1 MKNFVSSAYWKSF
14 NYSFWL
20 GMRYHTVF
28 SFDVILRFI
37 TAPLIMYKRRYRGH
51 PCRTP
56 LDNGNGLDRKP
67 LFEILDSVF

>member
-1 MKNFVSSAYWKSF
+1 MNNFVSSAYWKSF
-14 NYSFWL
+14 NCSFWF

-51 PCRTP
+51 PCRTL

-67 LFEILDSVF
+67 LFEIIDSVF